1 MTRVATCVES
11 AGRSIASRISGNA
24 GSTVSIPSA
33 VSAVAIEMV
42 MVNAAVPGW
51 KVRRPSREPQRTRGS
66 VAVVA
71 ATSR

>member
-42 MVNAAVPGW
+42 MVNGEVVFDGAVTE
-51 KVRRPSREPQRTRGS
+51 RRPGQLVGR
-66 VAVVA
+66 
-71 ATSR
+71 